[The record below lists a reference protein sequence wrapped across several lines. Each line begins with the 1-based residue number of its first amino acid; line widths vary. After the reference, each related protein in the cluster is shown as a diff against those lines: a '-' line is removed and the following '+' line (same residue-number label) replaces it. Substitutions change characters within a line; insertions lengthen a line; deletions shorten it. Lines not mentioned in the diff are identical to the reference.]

1 MKKKYFNFV
10 KKGKEVKVKR
20 RDKRRENINKVL
32 HKVFFVVK
40 VRGAQVIV
48 PFRSS
53 FRSSFSVGGGVVRKE
68 RRGRRRRWRRSR
80 GFFNRLEGANGFNRV
95 GVANKEDDK
104 LNKSR

>member
-1 MKKKYFNFV
+1 MSR
-10 KKGKEVKVKR
+10 KGRKEKVKR

-68 RRGRRRRWRRSR
+68 RRGRRRSR